1 LVQTQPV
8 SPERPQVADVAR
20 FALVASRIAAPYLR
34 ARREINEACWS
45 DSARWKFGFYFGR
58 ADTRLCVPRRM
69 CDGSADDANR
79 VINFG
84 HPMGRRPFKIL
95 MTAYAIGLVGLA
107 MTGAA
112 VVGLRW

>member
-45 DSARWKFGFYFGR
+45 DSARWKF
-58 ADTRLCVPRRM
+58 
-69 CDGSADDANR
+69 